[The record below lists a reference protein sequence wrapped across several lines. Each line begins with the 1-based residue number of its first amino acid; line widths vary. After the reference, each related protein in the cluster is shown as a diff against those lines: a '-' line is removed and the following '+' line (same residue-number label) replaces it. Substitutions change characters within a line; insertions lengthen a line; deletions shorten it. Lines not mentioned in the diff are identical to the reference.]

1 MLAPSKRTRL
11 VSKVFKH
18 YPKSLKFSNTT
29 VISLEKEGKKEGK
42 KKKSLARV
50 EIHVADLFLEE
61 ITENVIKSPKVW
73 ELWMAMLLSQRRDFW
88 MQLEIIAIAACEPRN
103 EVCLGAAGEFISC
116 CRDGKA
122 AGFPAISHLSIA
134 EL

>member
-1 MLAPSKRTRL
+1 MDGTD
-11 VSKVFKH
+11 
-18 YPKSLKFSNTT
+18 T
-29 VISLEKEGKKEGK
+29 SLEGGKEGK
-42 KKKSLARV
+42 KKESLARV